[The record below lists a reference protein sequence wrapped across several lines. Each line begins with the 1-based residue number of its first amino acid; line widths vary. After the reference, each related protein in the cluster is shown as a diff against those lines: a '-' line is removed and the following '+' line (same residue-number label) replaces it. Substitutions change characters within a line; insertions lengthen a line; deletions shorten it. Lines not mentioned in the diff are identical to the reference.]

1 MAEKTCLACHFV
13 PLQFS
18 PKWRETISATGL
30 QSLHA
35 KYYSPKA
42 VRLITD
48 QIADFI
54 QQQCS
59 IKKSDIKAALDI
71 RGQPADTRTAEQK
84 AAIRR
89 LINDLQPK

>member
-1 MAEKTCLACHFV
+1 MPKSYGKSELAM
-13 PLQFS
+13 L
-18 PKWRETISATGL
+18 
-30 QSLHA
+30 
-35 KYYSPKA
+35 Y
-42 VRLITD
+42 
-48 QIADFI
+48 
-54 QQQCS
+54 CS